1 MHFIQA
7 RYAYTKQDSKCLQ
20 EITRNQIQWMKT
32 GSDLELDAYVIKRFS
47 DTTDLRASNLEC
59 PQFNVCSVTLPYWA
73 SFIQKKYPGY
83 CLVGCPIPPWVSDIH
98 FTSLKNGEQRVI
110 HWH

>member
-1 MHFIQA
+1 
-7 RYAYTKQDSKCLQ
+7 
-20 EITRNQIQWMKT
+20 MKT

-59 PQFNVCSVTLPYWA
+59 PQFNVCYVTLPYWA

-83 CLVGCPIPPWVSDIH
+83 CLVGCPIPTWVSDIH
-98 FTSLKNGEQRVI
+98 STALKNGEQRVSTGI
-110 HWH
+110 EDLDFSKVNLFCTKIPMITFF